1 MKRFALF
8 SIIASS
14 AYLPLTPVYAAPAA
28 FEATY
33 TVITKGLSL
42 GETHVKLNYQDSQYT
57 YQKTTKANGVAA
69 LLSGDTL
76 TERSIG
82 QKNGMTLVPQHYSQQ
97 HKSKR
102 KNKHDNFE
110 FTRATQVDGT
120 YNDTPYQL
128 TVPSGTLDAAVMEL
142 YLMDD
147 LATDKP
153 LQYSIASKGK
163 LQDYHFRRLGKETIE
178 VPAGKY
184 TCEKIEVAHH
194 DSDQQTT
201 LWLAPDLHYGIVQV
215 QHRENG
221 DLLETQLNHYQ
232 QH

>member
-1 MKRFALF
+1 MKQFTRF
-8 SIIASS
+8 SIILGMSLMLS
-14 AYLPLTPVYAAPAA
+14 PLYAAPAA

-33 TVITKGLSL
+33 TVSTKGLNI
-42 GETHVKLNYQDSQYT
+42 GETNVQLSYQGSQYT
-57 YQKTTKANGVAA
+57 YQKNTKANGVAA

-76 TERSIG
+76 TERSTG
-82 QKNGMTLVPQHYSQQ
+82 QTSDKNLSPQQYTQQ

-102 KNKHDNFE
+102 KNKRDSFE
-110 FTRATQVDGT
+110 FTNATQISGT

-128 TVPSGTLDAAVMEL
+128 AVPAGTLDAAVMEL

-147 LATDKP
+147 LATGKP
-153 LQYSIASKGK
+153 LQYQVASKGK
-163 LQDYHFRRLGKETIE
+163 LQAYHFRRLGTETIE

-184 TCEKIEVAHH
+184 TCEKVEVAHQ
-194 DSDQQTT
+194 DRDQQTT
-201 LWLAPDLHYGIVQV
+201 LWLAPELHYGIVQV

-221 DLLETQLNHYQ
+221 DLIETQLNRYQ